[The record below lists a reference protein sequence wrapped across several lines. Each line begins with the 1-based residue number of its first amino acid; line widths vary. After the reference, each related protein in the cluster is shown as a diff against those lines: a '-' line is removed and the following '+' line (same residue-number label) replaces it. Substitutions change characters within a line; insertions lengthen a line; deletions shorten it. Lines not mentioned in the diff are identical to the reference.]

1 MRKYLVAALLT
12 LSVAAF
18 SFEGIPGPA
27 LLTAKNCI
35 IIEAESGREVWSR
48 NPDAR
53 AYPASTTKM
62 MTLLL
67 LLENTFPT
75 DRITAMPGVDK
86 IKGSSLHLKPFES
99 MTSQDLAYGLML
111 RSANDACE
119 TVATH
124 IAGSVP
130 AFVQK
135 MNERAKLIGCTKT
148 TFNNP
153 HGMPDK
159 LHMTT
164 ARDLALIAREGMKN
178 PTFRAIVATPSY
190 TVRRSINQRDTFI
203 KSRNELLL
211 KDSTMKGIKTG
222 FTNDAGRCFVGYR
235 EVNGA
240 NLITVIMGCKD
251 WEKDQILLNSWFD
264 QTFEKRNVL
273 APGPTY
279 ETPVTN
285 GTSNLVKG
293 APKEGVDAVVLKNSP
308 EPATDFT
315 AVKQLAAPVKVGDR
329 IGELLIKV
337 EKGKAIRVPVLA
349 TENVEVKPPLIAMFT
364 SPYTLAGIF
373 SVLIGAGVFVFLNRK
388 PKESKILWN
397 R

>member
-1 MRKYLVAALLT
+1 MRRFAVLTAIFAA
-12 LSVAAF
+12 VCAF
-18 SFEGIPGPA
+18 SFDGIPGPKE
-27 LLTAKNCI
+27 LTAKNCI
-35 IIEAESGREVWSR
+35 IVEADTGREVWSR

-86 IKGSSLHLKPFES
+86 IKGSSLHLKPFET
-99 MTSQDLAYGLML
+99 MTSEDLAYGLML

-124 IAGSVP
+124 ISGSVTG
-130 AFVQK
+130 FVQK

-164 ARDLALIAREGMKN
+164 ARDLSLIAREGMKN
-178 PTFRAIVATPSY
+178 PTFRTIVGTASY
-190 TVRRSINQRDTFI
+190 VVRRSINQKDTLI

-211 KDSTMKGIKTG
+211 KDFTMKGIKTG

-235 EVNGA
+235 VVNGI

-251 WEKDQILLNSWFD
+251 WEKDQVALNAWFD
-264 QTFEKRNVL
+264 ETFEKKTVL
-273 APGPTY
+273 DVGPKF
-279 ETPVTN
+279 ETPVN
-285 GTSNLVKG
+285 GGWNPIVKG
-293 APKEGVDAVVLKNSP
+293 MPKEMVEAVVPKNAA
-308 EPATDFT
+308 EPTTTFT
-315 AVKQLAAPVKVGDR
+315 AVKELAAPVKVGDR
-329 IGELLIKV
+329 IGEILVKV
-337 EKGKAIRVPVLA
+337 ENGKAIRVPVFA
-349 TENVEVKPPLIAMFT
+349 TESVDAKPPFVAMLV
-364 SPYTLAGIF
+364 SPYTFGALGA
-373 SVLIGAGVFVFLNRK
+373 LIIAAGVFAFKLRK
-388 PKESKILWN
+388 PKENGMLWN
-397 R
+397 